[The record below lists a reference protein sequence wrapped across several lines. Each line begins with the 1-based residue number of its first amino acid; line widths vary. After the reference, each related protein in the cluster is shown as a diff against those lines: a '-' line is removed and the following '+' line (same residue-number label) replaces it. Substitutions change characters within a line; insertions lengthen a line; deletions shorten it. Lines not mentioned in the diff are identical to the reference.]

1 MSKVFKAVGNA
12 ISGVVKAVVGVV
24 KAVVGVV
31 GSVVNFLTQPFMGP
45 MDMPNAGQ
53 EAQRQDGV
61 LVQRQGSNVNIPVVY
76 GMRKV
81 GGIVTYAE
89 TGSSNNQYLW
99 VAYVFSEGLVEGLRE
114 LFIDDYQIDNAT
126 ITNLMAGEGNIV
138 QVGEGKYANRV
149 QLQFFPGV
157 YYNDPKNDSVI
168 PARTLMKDA
177 PSWKPTMYYNGL
189 AVLFARFYWKK
200 IETQADA
207 DSNPFSGSI
216 PEVKATLLGKKVAS
230 LVSSNPGQYEYGA
243 AGYTERYSTNPAEIL
258 LDYLRNPRY
267 GKGLVNADIDFD
279 TWKKAALKCNQEVE
293 YIENVRGPI
302 LTCNYVLD
310 TGQSL
315 FNNTKTLLQGFR
327 AYMPYIQGKYKLK
340 IEDAGNPD
348 DILSGVATIAATF
361 DQDNIQGDVQFTGI
375 DKGSKYTS
383 VTVTYVD
390 PDNKYSTQQ
399 VIYPETE
406 EERQTYI
413 VQDGGRENKLDV
425 TFGTITNY
433 AIAKDMARMLFNK
446 GRRQESCTLT
456 VSSQALELEPGD
468 SIRIQSNILDFG
480 TDPWRVISF
489 KLNDDMTVQ
498 LACVR
503 NPDDIYPHTRVGEE
517 DIVLPVFVPKGATI
531 YYPSSQNS
539 VPIGLVPPTYVPG
552 YNQSNPNTSAGGGVG
567 NNGGTINTTPVTTP
581 PVEKPLLLTDTIS
594 VTYVKYVV
602 VSGNQLTANIE
613 FLQPDNAMY
622 ESVDI
627 WYKASADNGYKKV
640 RITDKPGA
648 GRKIIYAIPEII
660 NQKTYE
666 CIARV
671 NYSTGE
677 TSQVVSKFPLLASA
691 GVSEF
696 VSDSVSVIST
706 GWTLPPYT
714 VVESRSNNI
723 GIVYALAAT
732 SGSNRVLNFQ
742 VQEKCLDTV
751 GSEQPNPDIVGLM
764 VFYKA
769 SSATYWTQQ
778 AFFFPPTYKS
788 GDFGTFQFTGNI
800 GTTSTVNTSYDFVL
814 RYYYKDG
821 KQSTRQRRYMN
832 VNVTS
837 NPSHGFGVLVAPTCF
852 QEDSGSY
859 TILTSADQP
868 VAVVDPLDTTVGIK
882 YIFCRSQDF
891 GQGQVPGVRVGVIP
905 TDAANLASFQGL
917 RLYYRP
923 YDPLGQVSG
932 WKSID
937 DFNVTPDADGYIG
950 VTTALDFTYVYDF
963 VLVPLVRTGS
973 ATNQETKN
981 CWAFTGKPYNYGT
994 DSGILRSDV
1003 PTETFVSTAYGTLL
1017 NYKGTWAP
1025 KFTNTKEALNAVQA
1039 VKSEAIPTVQVINWD
1054 FKNYNTNGPWDSAT
1068 GNSNRLNAGYYLK
1081 VYVGHIANFQDI
1093 RIYRRQRVPLTQT
1106 ATSKYWGTGR
1116 WEVTTYSTVASGYME
1131 INLRPPTAF
1140 FELTNAGTLDG
1151 RFNIGSMGAPITSAT
1166 RFDEFFI
1173 VVRTTTNT
1181 EAAGGVL
1188 LKGRDWASNI
1198 TKPITSLLDNVINA
1212 TTPAAYLKAS
1222 YNDNYDVGYYRR
1234 LDEAV
1239 NSRSNANLTARFVQ
1253 IESYQVGSSRLLGNL
1268 ASITV
1273 NTAFSPT
1280 TQ

>member
-31 GSVVNFLTQPFMGP
+31 GSVLNFLTQPFMGP
-45 MDMPNAGQ
+45 MDMPNSGQ

-61 LVQRQGSNVNIPVVY
+61 LVQRQGSNVSIPVIY

-81 GGIVTYAE
+81 GGIVTFAE
-89 TGSSNNQYLW
+89 TGSDNNQYLW
-99 VAYVFSEGLVEGLRE
+99 VAYVFSEGLVEGIRE
-114 LFIDDYQIDNAT
+114 LFINDYQIENAT

-138 QVGEGKYANRV
+138 QIGEGKYKDRV

-157 YYNDPKNDSVI
+157 YYNNPEADSVV

-177 PSWKPTMYYNGL
+177 PSWKSSMYYNGM

-200 IETQADA
+200 IETQADS

-216 PEVKATLLGKKVAS
+216 PEIKATLLGRKVAS
-230 LVSSNPGQYEYGA
+230 LVVTDPSEYEYQA
-243 AGYTERYSTNPAEIL
+243 TGYTERYSTNPAEIL

-267 GKGLVNADIDFD
+267 GKGLANIDIDWT
-279 TWKKAALKCNQEVE
+279 TWKKAAIKCNQEVE
-293 YIENVRGPI
+293 YIENVKGPI

-315 FNNTKTLLQGFR
+315 FNNTKSLLQGFR
-327 AYMPYIQGKYKLK
+327 AYMPYVQGKYKLK
-340 IEDAGNPD
+340 IEDAGDPD
-348 DILSGVATIAATF
+348 DILSGVATIVATF

-383 VTVTYVD
+383 VAVTFVD

-406 EERQTYI
+406 EERQQYI
-413 VQDGGRENKLDV
+413 VADGGRENKLES

-446 GRRQESCTLT
+446 SRRQESCTLT

-468 SIRIQSNILDFG
+468 NIRIQSNILDFG

-498 LACVR
+498 LGCVR

-539 VPIGLVPPTYVPG
+539 LPIGLVPPTYVPG

-567 NNGGTINTTPVTTP
+567 GNGGVINTTPITTP

-594 VTYVKYVV
+594 VTYVKYSV
-602 VSGNQLTANIE
+602 VSGNQLTASIE
-613 FLQPDNAMY
+613 FLQPTNAMY

-640 RITDKPGA
+640 RITDKPGS

-677 TSQVVSKFPLLASA
+677 TSQVVSKFPLLAQA
-691 GVSEF
+691 GTGEF
-696 VSDSVSVIST
+696 VSDTVQVIGT
-706 GWTLPPYT
+706 GWTLPQYT

-723 GIVYALAAT
+723 GIVYATAAT
-732 SGSNRVLNFQ
+732 SGSNRRLNFQ

-751 GSEQPNPDIVGLM
+751 NSEQPNPDIVGLM
-764 VFYKA
+764 IYFKA
-769 SSATYWTQQ
+769 SADTYWTQQ
-778 AFFFPPTYKS
+778 SFVFPPTYKS
-788 GDFGTFQFTGNI
+788 GDFGTFQFTGDI
-800 GTTSTVNTSYDFVL
+800 GTTSTANTSYDFVM
-814 RYYYKDG
+814 RYFYKDG
-821 KQSTRQRRYMN
+821 KQSNRQRRYMA

-859 TILTSADQP
+859 NLLLTADQP
-868 VAVVDPLDTTVGIK
+868 AVVADPLDTTVGVR
-882 YIFCRSQDF
+882 YIFCRSQNI
-891 GQGQVPGVRVGVIP
+891 GQGNTPGIRIGVIP
-905 TDAANLASFQGL
+905 TDAANAANFQGL
-917 RLYYRP
+917 RLYYRQ
-923 YDPLGQVSG
+923 YDPLGQSSQ
-932 WKSID
+932 WRFID
-937 DFNVTPDADGYIG
+937 NLNTANDVDGLLGIA
-950 VTTALDFTYVYDF
+950 VPLDFTYTYDV
-963 VLVPLVRTGS
+963 VLVPLVKTS
-973 ATNQETKN
+973 TATRQETKN
-981 CWAFTGKPYNYGT
+981 AWAFTGKPYNYGT
-994 DSGILRSDV
+994 DSGIPKSDV
-1003 PTETFVSTAYGTLL
+1003 PTDTFASAVYGTQL
-1017 NYKGTWAP
+1017 NYKGTWSP
-1025 KFTNTKEALNAVQA
+1025 RFVNTKEALNTVQQ

-1054 FKNYNTNGPWDSAT
+1054 YKNYNQNGFWDS
-1068 GNSNRLNAGYYLK
+1068 NSGNRLNAGYYLK

-1093 RIYRRQRVPLTQT
+1093 RIYRRQYVPNLFQDRFF
-1106 ATSKYWGTGR
+1106 KFWGHGR
-1116 WEVTTYSTVASGYME
+1116 WERITYSTVSSGVME
-1131 INLRPPTAF
+1131 INLRPPTAY
-1140 FELTNAGTLDG
+1140 FEVNQYGELEGNYNNAL
-1151 RFNIGSMGAPITSAT
+1151 FGAPITSSS
-1166 RFDEFFI
+1166 RFDEFLI
-1173 VVRTTTNT
+1173 VVRTSTNV
-1181 EAAGGVL
+1181 EAASGVL
-1188 LKGRDWASNI
+1188 LKGRDWNFANR
-1198 TKPITSLLDNVINA
+1198 TVTSLLDNTINS
-1212 TTPAAYLKAS
+1212 TTPPSYLLAS
-1222 YNDNYDVGYYRR
+1222 YNDNYDVGYYKR
-1234 LDEAV
+1234 LDEAIAP
-1239 NSRSNANLTARFVQ
+1239 RSNANLTARFLN
-1253 IESYQVGSSRLLGNL
+1253 YGGTTVGTSRLVANSSG
-1268 ASITV
+1268 ITV
-1273 NTAFSPT
+1273 NAGFSPT

>member
-1 MSKVFKAVGNA
+1 MSKVFKAIGNA

-31 GSVVNFLTQPFMGP
+31 GSVLNFLTQPFMGP

-61 LVQRQGSNVNIPVVY
+61 LIQRNGSNVNVPVIY

-89 TGSSNNQYLW
+89 TGSTNNQYLW

-114 LFIDDYQIDNAT
+114 LYIDDYQIDNAT
-126 ITNLMAGEGNIV
+126 ITNLMAGEGNVV
-138 QVGEGKYANRV
+138 QVGEGKYKDRV

-157 YYNDPKNDSVI
+157 YYSDPSVSSVV
-168 PARTLMKDA
+168 PDRTLMKDA
-177 PSWKPTMYYNGL
+177 PSWKPSMYYNGL

-200 IETQADA
+200 IETQADS
-207 DSNPFSGSI
+207 DSNPFSGGI
-216 PEVKATLLGKKVAS
+216 PEVQAVMLGRKVSS
-230 LVSSNPGQYEYGA
+230 LVVADPSTTSYEG
-243 AGYTERYSTNPAEIL
+243 AGYAERYSTNPAEIL

-267 GKGLVNADIDFD
+267 GKGLVNADIDWT
-279 TWKKAALKCNQEVE
+279 TWKKAAVKCNQEVT
-293 YIENVRGPI
+293 YTGDIKGPI

-310 TGQSL
+310 TAQTL
-315 FNNTKTLLQGFR
+315 LQNTKLLLQGFR
-327 AYMPYIQGKYKLK
+327 AYMPYVQGKYKLK
-340 IEDAGNPD
+340 IEDAGDPD
-348 DILSGVATIAATF
+348 DILSGVATIVATF

-375 DKGSKYTS
+375 DKGSKYSS
-383 VTVTYVD
+383 VAVTYVD

-406 EERQTYI
+406 SERQTY
-413 VQDGGRENKLDV
+413 VVLDGGRENKLEA

-446 GRRQESCTLT
+446 SRRQESCTLT

-480 TDPWRVISF
+480 TDPWRIVSF
-489 KLNDDMTVQ
+489 KLNDDQTVQ
-498 LACVR
+498 LSCVR

-517 DIVLPVFVPKGATI
+517 DLVLPVFVPKGATI
-531 YYPSSQNS
+531 YYPSSLNS

-567 NNGGTINTTPVTTP
+567 GNGGTVNTTPITTP

-594 VTYVKYVV
+594 VTYVKYSV

-622 ESVDI
+622 DSVDI
-627 WYKASADNGYKKV
+627 WYKASADNGYRKV

-648 GRKIIYAIPEII
+648 GRKITYAIPEII

-666 CIARV
+666 CIARI

-691 GVSEF
+691 GVSEY
-696 VSDSVSVIST
+696 VSDSIEVIQP

-714 VVESRSNNI
+714 VVQSRSNNI

-732 SGSNRVLNFQ
+732 SGSNRILNFQ
-742 VQEKCLDTV
+742 VQEKCLDTLN
-751 GSEQPNPDIVGLM
+751 SEQPNPDIVG
-764 VFYKA
+764 VYVYWKA
-769 SSATYWTQQ
+769 SSATYWEQK
-778 AFFFPPTYKS
+778 AFFFPPTYRS
-788 GDFGTFQFTGNI
+788 ADFGTFTFDGNI
-800 GTTSTVNTSYDFVL
+800 GTTSTANTSYDFIL
-814 RYYYKDG
+814 RYFYKDG
-821 KQSTRQRRYMN
+821 KQSTRQRRYMS

-837 NPSHGFGVLVAPTCF
+837 NPSHGFGVLVAPTCI
-852 QEDSGSY
+852 QEDAGAFKFS
-859 TILTSADQP
+859 TTLDNPA
-868 VAVVDPLDTTVGIK
+868 AVVDPLDLNVGIR
-882 YIFCRSQDF
+882 YIFSRSFDF
-891 GQGQVPGVRVGVIP
+891 GLGQTPTVEIGVIP
-905 TDAANLASFQGL
+905 TEVTNQDSFQGL

-932 WKSID
+932 WRSVD
-937 DFNVTPDADGYIG
+937 NLNTVADGDG
-950 VTTALDFTYVYDF
+950 NLHVAASLDFTYVYDF
-963 VLVPLVRTGS
+963 VLVPLVNTGS
-973 ATNQETKN
+973 ATKQETKN
-981 CWAFTGKPYNYGT
+981 AWAFTGKPYNYG
-994 DSGILRSDV
+994 SGEDIIKTDV
-1003 PTETFVSTAYGTLL
+1003 PTDTATATQWGTFL
-1017 NYKGTWAP
+1017 NYKSIWAP
-1025 KFTNTKEALNAVQA
+1025 KYVNTKEALNAIQA
-1039 VKSEAIPTVQVINWD
+1039 VKTEAIPTVQVINWD
-1054 FKNYNTNGPWDSAT
+1054 YKNYNSNGPWDSAT
-1068 GNSNRLNAGYYLK
+1068 GSSNRLNAGYYLK

-1093 RIYRRQRVPLTQT
+1093 RIYRRQRVPLQQQ
-1106 ATSKYWGTGR
+1106 SGYKYWGTGR
-1116 WEVTTYSTVASGYME
+1116 WEQLTYSTVSSGYME
-1131 INLRPPTAF
+1131 INLRPPSAF
-1140 FELTNAGTLDG
+1140 FELTTTGTLDS
-1151 RFNIGSMGAPITSAT
+1151 RFNVGSFGAPITSST

-1181 EAAGGVL
+1181 ESAGGVL
-1188 LKGRDWASNI
+1188 LKGRDWATASK
-1198 TKPITSLLDNVINA
+1198 TVTSLLDNVINA
-1212 TTPAAYLKAS
+1212 TIPPAYLKAS
-1222 YNDNYDVGYYRR
+1222 FNDNYDAGYYRR
-1234 LDEAV
+1234 LSEAV
-1239 NSRSNANLTARFVQ
+1239 NSRTNANLTARFVQ
-1253 IESYQVGSSRLLGNL
+1253 IESYQIGSSRLVSSSAG
-1268 ASITV
+1268 ITV

>member
-1 MSKVFKAVGNA
+1 MSGSSNP
-12 ISGVVKAVVGVV
+12 ISRLVKSIVNVVSAVV

-31 GSVVNFLTQPFMGP
+31 GSVLNFLTQPFMGP
-45 MDMPNAGQ
+45 MDMGNAGQ

-61 LVQRQGSNVNIPVVY
+61 LVQRNGSNVNIPVIY

-81 GGIVTYAE
+81 GGIITYAE
-89 TGSSNNQYLW
+89 TGSDNNQYLW

-114 LFIDDYQIDNAT
+114 LYIDDNQIDNAT

-138 QVGEGKYANRV
+138 AVGEGKYAGRV

-157 YYNDPKNDSVI
+157 YYTDPAANSVI

-177 PSWKPTMYYNGL
+177 PNWKPSMYYNGL

-200 IETQADA
+200 IETQADS
-207 DSNPFSGSI
+207 DSNPFSGGI
-216 PEVKATLLGKKVAS
+216 PEIKATLLGKKVAS
-230 LVSSNPGQYEYGA
+230 LVVADPSTYEYGA
-243 AGYTERYSTNPAEIL
+243 VGYTERYSTNPAEIL

-267 GKGLVNADIDFD
+267 GKGLVNADIDFT
-279 TWKKAALKCNQEVE
+279 TWKKAAAKCNQEVE
-293 YIENVRGPI
+293 YVENIRGPI
-302 LTCNYVLD
+302 MTCNYVLD
-310 TGQSL
+310 TGQTL
-315 FNNTKTLLQGFR
+315 LNNTKTLLQGFR
-327 AYMPYIQGKYKLK
+327 AYMPYVQGKYKLK
-340 IEDAGNPD
+340 IEDAGDPD
-348 DILSGVATIAATF
+348 DILSGVATIVATF

-375 DKGSKYTS
+375 DKSAKYTS
-383 VTVTYVD
+383 VAVTYVD

-413 VQDGGRENKLDV
+413 QQDGGRENKLES
-425 TFGTITNY
+425 TFGSITNY
-433 AIAKDMARMLFNK
+433 AMAKDFARMLFNK
-446 GRRQESCTLT
+446 SRRQESCTLT

-468 SIRIQSNILDFG
+468 CIRIQSNILDFG
-480 TDPWRVISF
+480 TDPWRIISF
-489 KLNDDMTVQ
+489 KLNDNMTIQ
-498 LACVR
+498 LSCVR

-539 VPIGLVPPTYVPG
+539 VPVGLVPPTYVPG

-567 NNGGTINTTPVTTP
+567 NNGGVINTTPITTP

-594 VTYVKYVV
+594 VTYVKYAV

-613 FLQPDNAMY
+613 FLQPANAMY
-622 ESVDI
+622 DSVDI

-640 RITDKPGA
+640 RITDKPGS
-648 GRKIIYAIPEII
+648 GQKIVYAIPDII

-666 CIARV
+666 CVARV

-677 TSQVVSKFPLLASA
+677 TSQIVSKFPLLASA
-691 GVSEF
+691 GISEF
-696 VSDSVSVIST
+696 VADTVEVIGT

-714 VVESRSNNI
+714 IVESRSNNI
-723 GIVYALAAT
+723 GIVYALAST
-732 SGSNRVLNFQ
+732 SGSNRTLNFQ
-742 VQEKCLDTV
+742 VQEKCLDTLN
-751 GSEQPNPDIVGLM
+751 SEQANPDIVGVM
-764 VFYKA
+764 IFYKA
-769 SSATYWTQQ
+769 SANTYWSQQ

-788 GDFGTFQFTGNI
+788 GDFGTFTFTGNI
-800 GTTSTVNTSYDFVL
+800 GTTSTPNTSYDFIL

-821 KQSTRQRRYMN
+821 KQSTRQRRYMS

-837 NPSHGFGVLVAPTCF
+837 NPGHGFGVLVAPTCI
-852 QEDSGSY
+852 QEDSGSF
-859 TILTSADQP
+859 TILLSADQP
-868 VAVVDPLDTTVGIK
+868 VSVVDPLDMSVGIK

-891 GQGQVPGVRVGVIP
+891 GAGQTPSVRIGVIP
-905 TDAANLASFQGL
+905 TDASNAASFQGL

-932 WKSID
+932 WRSID
-937 DFNVTPDADGYIG
+937 NLNTVADADGYLG
-950 VTTALDFTYVYDF
+950 VTAALDFTYVYDF
-963 VLVPLVRTGS
+963 ILVPLVTTGS
-973 ATNQETKN
+973 ATKQETKN
-981 CWAFTGKPYNYGT
+981 AWAFTGKPYNYGT
-994 DSGILRSDV
+994 DSGILRSDI
-1003 PTETFVSTAYGTLL
+1003 PTDTFASTPYGTHL

-1025 KFTNTKEALNAVQA
+1025 KYSNTKEALNAVQA
-1039 VKSEAIPTVQVINWD
+1039 VKTEAIPTVQIINWD
-1054 FKNYNTNGPWDSAT
+1054 YKTYNTNGPWDSSA
-1068 GNSNRLNAGYYLK
+1068 GNANRLNAGYYLK

-1106 ATSKYWGTGR
+1106 STSKYWGTGR
-1116 WEVTTYSTVASGYME
+1116 WEVLTYSTVASGYME

-1151 RFNIGSMGAPITSAT
+1151 RFNIGSMGAPICSPT

-1181 EAAGGVL
+1181 EASGGVL
-1188 LKGRDWASNI
+1188 LKGRDWANNI
-1198 TKPITSLLDNVINA
+1198 TKTTTLLDNVINA

-1222 YNDNYDVGYYRR
+1222 YNDNYDSSYYRR

-1239 NSRSNANLTARFVQ
+1239 SARSNANLTARFVQ
-1253 IESYQVGSSRLLGNL
+1253 IESFQVGSSRLLGNL
-1268 ASITV
+1268 AGISI
-1273 NTAFSPT
+1273 NAGFSPT